1 MFFGII
7 VKCKPFCKSQEVCYH
22 QTMAKDGKGHA
33 AGRKHDEAYGFSDV
47 PNIDQGRLNK
57 RTSRQAANRGD
68 MTTGDITRTMLVFAV
83 PMILGNLLQQCYNIA
98 DTLIVGRFL
107 GAGALAA
114 VGSAYT
120 LMVFLTSILLGL
132 SMGSGAVF
140 SIRFGEKNPDRL
152 RNSIFISFILI
163 SMVTLALTSFSI
175 LCIDGILRLLRVP
188 ADIYPVMKEYVR
200 IIFYGIVFTF
210 LYNYFACLL
219 RAVGDSITP
228 LVFLAISTVV
238 NIVLDVVLI
247 VVYHMGVGGAALATV
262 IAQALAGIGIAIH
275 VLFRYPELRVKKR
288 DMKFS
293 KKTLQDIGQSSSL
306 TCIQQS
312 VMNFGI
318 LMVQGLVNSFGT
330 VVMAAFAAAVK
341 IDSFAYMPVQDLGN
355 AFSTFV
361 AQNHGA
367 GRSDRIREGIKRISI
382 ATFLFCIAVGTLV
395 FLFAEPLTRIF
406 IDAGEV
412 EIISISVQYLRVVA
426 PFYFG
431 IGILFLL
438 YGFYRALL
446 RPGMSLILTL
456 ISLGTRVALAYA
468 LAAVPTIGVVG
479 IWWAIPIGWVLADC
493 TGIGYYLRNRK
504 RLLNHHA

>member
-1 MFFGII
+1 M
-7 VKCKPFCKSQEVCYH
+7 E
-22 QTMAKDGKGHA
+22 KDKA
-33 AGRKHDEAYGFSDV
+33 AAR
-47 PNIDQGRLNK
+47 R
-57 RTSRQAANRGD
+57 D
-68 MTTGDITRTMLVFAV
+68 MTTGDITKTMLIFAV

-107 GAGALAA
+107 GPGALAA

-152 RNSIFISFILI
+152 RNSIFVSFVLI
-163 SMVTLALTSFSI
+163 SVVTVLLTLVSI
-175 LCIDGILRLLRVP
+175 FCIDGILRLLHVP
-188 ADIYPVMKEYVR
+188 TEIYPLMRGYVR
-200 IIFYGIVFTF
+200 IIFFGIVFTF
-210 LYNYFACLL
+210 LFNYFACLL
-219 RAVGDSITP
+219 RAVGDSVSP
-228 LVFLAISTVV
+228 LVFLAISTII
-238 NIVLDVVLI
+238 NIVLDIVLI
-247 VVYHMGVGGAALATV
+247 VVYPLGVEGAAIATV
-262 IAQALAGIGIAIH
+262 IAQAIAGIGIT
-275 VLFRYPELRVKKR
+275 VYTLVRYRELRVGKKNMR
-288 DMKFS
+288 FS
-293 KKTLQDIGQSSSL
+293 RETLRDIGQSSSL

-318 LMVQGLVNSFGT
+318 LMVQGLINSFGT

-367 GRSDRIREGIKRISI
+367 GQSARIRAGIRKITVTTI
-382 ATFLFCIAVGTLV
+382 IFCLIVGALV
-395 FLFAEPLTRIF
+395 SVFARPLTLIF
-406 IDAGEV
+406 IDAGEA
-412 EIISISVQYLRVVA
+412 EIIAISVQYLRTVA

-446 RPGMSLILTL
+446 RPGMSLVLTI
-456 ISLGTRVALAYA
+456 ISLGTRVLLAYL
-468 LAAVPTIGVVG
+468 LAAIPAIGVAG
-479 IWWAIPIGWVLADC
+479 IWWAIPIGWILADA
-493 TGIGYYLRNRK
+493 TGVVYYLRNRK
-504 RLLNHHA
+504 LLLPN